1 MNTQFS
7 KVITLFIA
15 LLFLFSLD
23 LIAEDS
29 SQDQRIKELEEK
41 LKSVTEEVQKLKS
54 TRESD
59 AKLEEIE

>member
-59 AKLEEIE
+59 AKLEEI